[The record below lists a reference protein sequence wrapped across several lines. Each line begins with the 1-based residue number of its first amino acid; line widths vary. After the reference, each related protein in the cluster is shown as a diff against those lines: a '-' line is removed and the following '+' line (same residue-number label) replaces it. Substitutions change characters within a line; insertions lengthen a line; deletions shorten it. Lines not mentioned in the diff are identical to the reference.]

1 VKVLVTGGTG
11 FTGSHTVRA
20 LVATGHEVRLL
31 VRDPA
36 KVRPVFEPHGFVPA
50 DVVVGDMTD
59 AGAVDEALAGCD
71 GVVHTAALVDLRRSA
86 ARLVEDSNTRGV
98 ELIIGGA
105 ARRGLSSIVHVSSLG
120 VFFVPGGPPLSP
132 ERPIARGTTAYARSK
147 AQAEV
152 YVRRLQEQGAPISI
166 SYPAG
171 IFGPDDPGMSA
182 ANNGM
187 YSSVRDVGLITS
199 SGLQVVDVRDLAALH
214 VKLLELTPGRHRYA
228 ATTEMLSWAEVYALL
243 ERLTGTRLRRLRV
256 PGRLLRAAG
265 SVSDV
270 VKRVHDFNF
279 PLTRDAMEFTTRWPG
294 AESERT
300 TRELGVGFR
309 DVADTFGDTL
319 VWMYRAG
326 HLTAAQVGKLAFPAN
341 APAATGA
348 QREKPTDL

>member
-1 VKVLVTGGTG
+1 MKVLVTGGTG

-20 LVATGHEVRLL
+20 LVAVGHEVRLL

-36 KVRPVFEPHGFVPA
+36 KVRRVFEPHGFVPA

-59 AGAVDEALAGCD
+59 ADAVGEALAGCD
-71 GVVHTAALVDLRRSA
+71 GVIHTAALVDLRRAA
-86 ARLVEDSNTRGV
+86 ARLVEQSNRRGV

-132 ERPIARGTTAYARSK
+132 ELPIAPGTTAYARSK

-152 YVRRLQEQGAPISI
+152 YVRRLQEEGAPIRI

-171 IFGPDDPGMSA
+171 IAGPDDPGMSA
-182 ANNGM
+182 ANNGI
-187 YSSVRDVGLITS
+187 YSFVRDAALLTS
-199 SGLQVVDVRDLAALH
+199 SGLQIVDVRDLAALH
-214 VKLLELTPGRHRYA
+214 VKLLELAPGAHRYA
-228 ATTEMLSWAEVYALL
+228 AAAEMLTWAEVYALL
-243 ERLTGTRLRRLRV
+243 DELTSTRVRRFRV

-265 SVSDV
+265 SVGDV

-279 PLTRDAMEFTTRWPG
+279 PLTRDAMEFTTQWPG
-294 AESERT
+294 GDAERT
-300 TRELGVGFR
+300 TRELKVSFR
-309 DVADTFGDTL
+309 DVADTFRDTL

-326 HLTAAQVGKLAFPAN
+326 HLTAAQVGKLAEA
-341 APAATGA
+341 
-348 QREKPTDL
+348 EKPTDPTGLETVG

>member
-20 LVATGHEVRLL
+20 LVAAGHDVRLL

-36 KVRPVFEPHGFVPA
+36 KVRRVFEPHGFIPA

-59 AGAVDEALAGCD
+59 AGAVEEALSGCD
-71 GVVHTAALVDLRRSA
+71 GVVHSAALVDLRRAA

-120 VFFVPGGPPLSP
+120 VFFVPGGPPLCP
-132 ERPIARGTTAYARSK
+132 ELPIAPGTTAYARSK

-152 YVRRLQEQGAPISI
+152 YVRRLQEQGAPIRI

-171 IFGPDDPGMSA
+171 IVGPDDPGMSA
-182 ANNGM
+182 ANNGI
-187 YSSVRDVGLITS
+187 YSFVRDAALLTS

-214 VKLLELTPGRHRYA
+214 VKLLELAPGVHRYA
-228 ATTEMLSWAEVYALL
+228 AAAEMLSWAEVYALL
-243 ERLTGTRLRRLRV
+243 EDLTGTRLRRFRV
-256 PGRLLRAAG
+256 PGRMLRMAG
-265 SVSDV
+265 SVGDA

-279 PLTRDAMEFTTRWPG
+279 PLTRDSMEFTTRWPG
-294 AESERT
+294 GDAERT
-300 TRELGVGFR
+300 TRELGVSFR
-309 DVADTFGDTL
+309 NVADTFRDTL

-326 HLTAAQVGKLAFPAN
+326 HLTAAQVGKLAEI
-341 APAATGA
+341 GSL
-348 QREKPTDL
+348 R